1 MPALAR
7 FLASKLA
14 LAGSADGDYGADTG
28 PDVKI
33 GLMLYLTNDR
43 ESNSKQ
49 PYETIRAVAPQAD
62 VARTRSVGLTGGA
75 RRRRGIRPLSRRP
88 RRCRQAVG

>member
-1 MPALAR
+1 MPDLAR

-33 GLMLYLTNDR
+33 GLTLYMGNDR
-43 ESNSKQ
+43 ESNSKK
-49 PYETIRAVAPQAD
+49 PYETIRAVARQAD
-62 VARTRSVGLTGGA
+62 DARTRSARLTGGA
-75 RRRRGIRPLSRRP
+75 RPRRGIRPLSRKP
-88 RRCRQAVG
+88 RRCRQAGG